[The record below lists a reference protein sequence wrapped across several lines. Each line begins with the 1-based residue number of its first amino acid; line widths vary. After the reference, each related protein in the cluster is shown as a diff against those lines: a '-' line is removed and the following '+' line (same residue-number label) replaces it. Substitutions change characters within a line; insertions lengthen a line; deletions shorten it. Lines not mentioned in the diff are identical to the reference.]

1 MNFSFVGNYYE
12 YFLRGAVVT
21 IILSFFAVV
30 IGTVL
35 GLLLTLLKRTNIKP
49 LRFLLDLLK
58 IDCKEGSNLFT
69 KFLIKII
76 DGNPI
81 RFITSAYIEFV
92 RGTPLL
98 VQIYIIYIGV
108 PALLGIDI
116 PDMIVAA
123 IALFLNSAAYVAE
136 IIRAG
141 IEAVDKG
148 QMEAARSLG
157 MNGRLAMLYIIIP
170 QAFKNILPALGNEF
184 IAIIKDSSM
193 VSVIG
198 VAELMYNANTV
209 RGSIALGLEP
219 VIVAAVIYFAIT
231 FTLTRILGIVERRLK
246 ASDIR

>member
-1 MNFSFVGNYYE
+1 MNFAFMDKYYP
-12 YFLRGAVVT
+12 YFLKGAGIT
-21 IILSFFAVV
+21 IVLSFFAVL
-30 IGTVL
+30 IGTIL
-35 GLLLTLLKRTNIKP
+35 GFLLTLLRRTNIKP
-49 LRFLLDLLK
+49 IRAILDLLN
-58 IDCKEGSNLFT
+58 INFT
-69 KFLIKII
+69 NGKNPFTRFIIKIV

-81 RFITSAYIEFV
+81 RFLANAYVEFM

-108 PALLGIDI
+108 PSLLGIDF
-116 PDMIVAA
+116 PDMIVAV
-123 IALFLNSAAYVAE
+123 IALCLNSAAYVSE

-148 QMEAARSLG
+148 QAEAARSLG
-157 MNGRLAMLYIIIP
+157 MNGRLTMLYIIVP
-170 QAFKNILPALGNEF
+170 QAFKNVLPALGNEF

-219 VIVAAVIYFAIT
+219 VIVAAAIYFIIT
-231 FTLTRILGIVERRLK
+231 FTLTRILGYVERRMK